1 MSAKGRRTPEV
12 ACRDN
17 NSPCHTRVRSCEC
30 RLKQCDGLG
39 RGGEGILGAM
49 GLVGLR
55 GAEAPMGPQEELQ
68 DLQAHAA
75 GGDSFAMVELG
86 NWLVHGDM
94 VPQNYEQ
101 VGDSSRG

>member
-1 MSAKGRRTPEV
+1 ME
-12 ACRDN
+12 
-17 NSPCHTRVRSCEC
+17 
-30 RLKQCDGLG
+30 
-39 RGGEGILGAM
+39 
-49 GLVGLR
+49 LVGLR
-55 GAEAPMGPQEELQ
+55 GVEAPMGPQEELQ